1 MRVAVIGTGL
11 IGSSVS
17 KGLRESGFAETVLGL
32 DTNPKNSAYALE
44 SKYLDGILELGSQ
57 DKEIDLWVICTPPD
71 GVLPW
76 LSELE
81 HRMGGESV
89 VTDCAS
95 VKAFLYGSLSDKM
108 RKRFVGGHPMAGGTT
123 TGPEGS
129 KADLFAEHP
138 WILTPEEAEPDAIR
152 GAERMIYALDAIP
165 IRMSAVDHDLHVA
178 RLSHLPTLL
187 ANLLAAMGQNLPS
200 VHIGGGSWR
209 DLTRVAGANPV
220 LWEQILRH
228 NRDEVLSAVGE
239 LRASLAEVECALAE
253 NNPEDLKRLID
264 HQS

>member
-1 MRVAVIGTGL
+1 
-11 IGSSVS
+11 
-17 KGLRESGFAETVLGL
+17 
-32 DTNPKNSAYALE
+32 
-44 SKYLDGILELGSQ
+44 
-57 DKEIDLWVICTPPD
+57 
-71 GVLPW
+71 
-76 LSELE
+76 
-81 HRMGGESV
+81 
-89 VTDCAS
+89 
-95 VKAFLYGSLSDKM
+95 
-108 RKRFVGGHPMAGGTT
+108 
-123 TGPEGS
+123 
-129 KADLFAEHP
+129 
-138 WILTPEEAEPDAIR
+138 
-152 GAERMIYALDAIP
+152 MIYALDAIP

-239 LRASLAEVECALAE
+239 LRASLAEVECALAA
-253 NNPEDLKRLID
+253 NNSEDLKRLID

>member
-17 KGLRESGFAETVLGL
+17 RGLKESGFAETVLGF
-32 DTNPKNSAYALE
+32 DSNPDNTAFALQNK
-44 SKYLDGILELGSQ
+44 SLDGLLELGVE
-57 DKEIDLWVICTPPD
+57 DNVVDLWVICTPPD
-71 GVLPW
+71 AVRGW
-76 LSELE
+76 LLELCG
-81 HRMGGESV
+81 RIGPDAV

-95 VKAFLYGSLSDKM
+95 VKGFLYDDLPEKM
-108 RKRFVGGHPMAGGTT
+108 RRRFVGGHPMAGGIG
-123 TGPEGS
+123 TGPRDS
-129 KADLFAEHP
+129 SADLFAEQP

-152 GAERMIYALDAIP
+152 GTERMIYALDAIP

-187 ANLLAAMGQNLPS
+187 ANLLSAMGQNLPS
-200 VHIGGGSWR
+200 AHIGGGSWR

-228 NRDEVLSAVGE
+228 NREEVLAAVGE
-239 LRASLAEVECALAE
+239 LRASLAQVECALSE
-253 NNPEDLKRLID
+253 NNPEDLKRLIEP
-264 HQS
+264 QS